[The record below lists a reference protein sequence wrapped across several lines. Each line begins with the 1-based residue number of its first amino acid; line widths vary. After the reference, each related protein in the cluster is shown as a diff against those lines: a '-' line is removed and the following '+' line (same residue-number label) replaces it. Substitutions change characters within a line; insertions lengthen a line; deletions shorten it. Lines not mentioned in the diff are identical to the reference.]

1 MWFNLLK
8 YICVK
13 ELESELKQSDISI
26 KIIDSFHTLTSK
38 LRIHISEIL
47 HAEVIIAN
55 LTSDTFIFELKLNFN
70 NILIPLTS

>member
-26 KIIDSFHTLTSK
+26 KIIDSFHNLTSK
-38 LRIHISEIL
+38 LRILISEIL